1 MTGSRVDLT
10 CIVNSNLDSPKVV
23 IVLAIVAIFLARC
36 LKSLAGVFLDFEAPE
51 RRCETRRLLHPY
63 NCFSRKNL
71 GDSPS
76 VESCS
81 IIPACD
87 VLKVRKVE
95 RVPFSEL
102 VM

>member
-1 MTGSRVDLT
+1 MTGSRADLT

-51 RRCETRRLLHPY
+51 MRDPPSIASLQL
-63 NCFSRKNL
+63 FFRKNL

-95 RVPFSEL
+95 RAPFSEL